1 APRRD
6 PAPGAEARVGLAVG
20 ELELEER
27 KREPLEA
34 ALVEAP
40 GLLAHPGEQLGVEG
54 GAGGIGA
61 HGTPCAS
68 RSSAPAR
75 TSRSMPSG
83 GVIEITLPS
92 SPDASAITP
101 RRSADAQ
108 AAAARSPPSHSTPSS
123 SPRPRTSRT
132 PGCAAR
138 RARRSSRAKAPSP
151 AARSTSFSS
160 SSTASEASAAAQPGG
175 GPRKAVRRVASPPGQ
190 G

>member
-1 APRRD
+1 RRLVERERVEVQLATLAGRRAAGAEHVALALGGERAQRQLLEGSRRHARDLAPARCAPRRD
-6 PAPGAEARVGLAVG
+6 PAPGAEARVGAAVG
-20 ELELEER
+20 ELDPEER

-34 ALVEAP
+34 ARVEAP

-92 SPDASAITP
+92 SPDASAI
-101 RRSADAQ
+101 
-108 AAAARSPPSHSTPSS
+108 
-123 SPRPRTSRT
+123 
-132 PGCAAR
+132 
-138 RARRSSRAKAPSP
+138 
-151 AARSTSFSS
+151 
-160 SSTASEASAAAQPGG
+160 
-175 GPRKAVRRVASPPGQ
+175 
-190 G
+190 